1 MFLKYETTSN
11 EFFAVNPEQ
20 VAAIRDFGN
29 DVTEIILT
37 STNTKF
43 YAKKS
48 YIDVL
53 GELNVTQN

>member
-11 EFFAVNPEQ
+11 EFFAVNPDQ

-29 DVTEIILT
+29 DITEIILA
-37 STNTKF
+37 STNTKC
-43 YAKKS
+43 YVRKS

-53 GELNVTQN
+53 GELNAHQA